1 MKTMRKTRLYLESS
15 PIIRINDDKSPI
27 RQAITKEFFRIL
39 AERSDEYELFISR
52 VTVEELDETKS
63 DEKREAST
71 AFLNE
76 INCTRIPHNDKV
88 ENLAW
93 TYVSEGVLS
102 QSHIDDLLH
111 VAYAVVSHCDYIVT
125 WNMRHLAND
134 KTVSR
139 VNTVNAI
146 ENYGK
151 IFITTPEFF
160 TGGKI
165 YGK

>member
-1 MKTMRKTRLYLESS
+1 MRKTRLYLDTS
-15 PIIRINDDKSPI
+15 PIIRFNDDQAPI
-27 RQAITKEFFRIL
+27 RQAITKDFFRIV
-39 AERSDEYELFISR
+39 AERSDEYELFVSPI
-52 VTVEELDETKS
+52 TIDELNKS
-63 DEKREAST
+63 KSEEKRQAST
-71 AFLNE
+71 EFLKLIAHTKLPKE
-76 INCTRIPHNDKV
+76 STA

-93 TYVSEGVLS
+93 QYVIDGVLS
-102 QSHIDDLLH
+102 QSHIDDLTH

-139 VNTVNAI
+139 VNIVNAI